1 MKIID
6 AIWEKRNLGVSSYEV
21 VIETEDSASDIE
33 KKLAELDADYI
44 VVKVPSEHSDVLE
57 SVQKSG
63 FGYIE
68 DLIHVEHDL
77 SEVTRNRIIQRLYD
91 ETTYREMNDE
101 DLEQLWSEI
110 KDGMFDS
117 DRISTDSHFG
127 KEKAA
132 TRYLNWTKDLL
143 EKGAR
148 FYAIRYRDDST
159 GFVIL
164 DTKDGLTYNSILGG
178 GYRKYRKS
186 GIGIIQKEQEITKSL
201 GGKRVTTAVSSNN
214 VGQFKALIMNGY
226 KPYMIEHI
234 FIKHKGDRNE

>member
-63 FGYIE
+63 FSYIE

-77 SEVTRNRIIQRLYD
+77 AEVTRNRIIQRLYD

-101 DLEQLWSEI
+101 DL
-110 KDGMFDS
+110 
-117 DRISTDSHFG
+117 
-127 KEKAA
+127 
-132 TRYLNWTKDLL
+132 
-143 EKGAR
+143 
-148 FYAIRYRDDST
+148 
-159 GFVIL
+159 
-164 DTKDGLTYNSILGG
+164 
-178 GYRKYRKS
+178 
-186 GIGIIQKEQEITKSL
+186 
-201 GGKRVTTAVSSNN
+201 
-214 VGQFKALIMNGY
+214 
-226 KPYMIEHI
+226 
-234 FIKHKGDRNE
+234 